1 MVICKDLA
9 TTVAMHLCFDIETD
23 GLLPTLTKLHCIV
36 AMDVDTKE
44 MESFGPDEIEAG
56 IAYLQT
62 ASTLTGT
69 TRSIRHSSHQEIY
82 LTSAQTG

>member
-1 MVICKDLA
+1 
-9 TTVAMHLCFDIETD
+9 MHLCFDIETD

-44 MESFGPDEIEAG
+44 MRSFGPDEIEAG

-69 TRSIRHSSHQEIY
+69 TPAIRHSSHQENL